1 MTAEP
6 IPSSWGSERRK
17 DAVSTSSD
25 DDLTGR
31 MDNAYARATHGSE

>member
-6 IPSSWGSERRK
+6 IPSSWDPALRK
-17 DAVSTSSD
+17 DAVSTTNND
-25 DDLTGR
+25 DPTGR